1 MSVTMTDREND
12 STYGTRR
19 RRSRPSNVPVEG
31 GKVLA
36 SVPTLLKIRPK
47 RELWSKYRFRDSD
60 EEDEGYDEEDGR
72 SDKEN
77 QVRSPAAALQYDNSN
92 DTRVEEPIL
101 PAPITVTNITHPT
114 PRTLS
119 TTYNE
124 GNLRNHPTYWRAHL
138 PGFSPT
144 QGQSQ
149 VLLPHR
155 DPADQHRNLP
165 SGGSVRN
172 KDRNSSSLPH
182 EGSYDT
188 VSTTI
193 VTGKQRR
200 PAAET
205 ATRAGTDIG
214 TVARLRRFFSTRAK
228 VMKADQR
235 RERAAAL
242 IKDEGEGQPSMEA
255 MGAVI
260 AGAEKR
266 EQSVIERVVGSGGD
280 IAASPPLSSANR
292 GSIGSQS
299 SGDSIA
305 DVMDCA
311 SSLVAEVSGITADM
325 SAEVGGGEEGAPP
338 LIMTPD
344 AEKLRRQ
351 QQRQQGMLRTSRRLQ
366 RKSIDPWQGRS
377 TRFNIPGN
385 ALRVPADSLVGHAV
399 RVLTRS
405 GTWRKSGRDSLFNA
419 CKRYKSE
426 PDLSRSEGPA
436 VKAIAQMWAMR
447 KGPSGP
453 SPLALR
459 VLQWVVENEG
469 YGAAALGR
477 TWEGEHIDDLP
488 LVKAGWF
495 SAVTVREQI
504 RLMAVKEQMQDEWE
518 ERVWAETL
526 GKEKKDGGDEE
537 ETRSVWST
545 ESVSDSVLYRMR
557 GSNGSRQ
564 GIFLKDFDD
573 PTMRFKIE
581 EYQAQ
586 VEALRAEREDR
597 VSLDAMGNDD

>member
-1 MSVTMTDREND
+1 MDGLQND
-12 STYGTRR
+12 STRG

-31 GKVLA
+31 GKALS
-36 SVPTLLKIRPK
+36 SVPTLLKISPK
-47 RELWSKYRFRDSD
+47 RELWGKYRFRDSD
-60 EEDEGYDEEDGR
+60 EEDEGCDEEDGGG
-72 SDKEN
+72 DEEN
-77 QVRSPAAALQYDNSN
+77 QVRSPAAALQHDNSN
-92 DTRVEEPIL
+92 DTHADEPIL
-101 PAPITVTNITHPT
+101 PAPITVTNIIHPT

-124 GNLRNHPTYWRAHL
+124 SNLRNHPTYWRAHL

-149 VLLPHR
+149 VLLSHP
-155 DPADQHRNLP
+155 DPVDQHRNQH
-165 SGGSVRN
+165 SRGSVSN
-172 KDRNSSSLPH
+172 KDRSPSSLLH
-182 EGSYDT
+182 EDSCDA
-188 VSTTI
+188 VSIPI
-193 VTGKQRR
+193 VTGKQRH

-228 VMKADQR
+228 VTKANQR
-235 RERAAAL
+235 RERETAPVRE
-242 IKDEGEGQPSMEA
+242 EGEGQPSMEA

-260 AGAEKR
+260 AGAGKR
-266 EQSVIERVVGSGGD
+266 EQSVIGRAVGSGGD
-280 IAASPPLSSANR
+280 IAASPPLSSADR
-292 GSIGSQS
+292 GSIGSQN

-311 SSLVAEVSGITADM
+311 SSLVAEVSGVTADM
-325 SAEVGGGEEGAPP
+325 RAEVGGGEEGAPP
-338 LIMTPD
+338 LIMMPD

-351 QQRQQGMLRTSRRLQ
+351 QVQGMPRTSRQAQ
-366 RKSIDPWQGRS
+366 RKRIDPWQGLP

-426 PDLSRSEGPA
+426 PDLSRSQGPA
-436 VKAIAQMWAMR
+436 VEVIAQMWAMR

-469 YGAAALGR
+469 YGAAAFGR

-537 ETRSVWST
+537 ETRSLWST
-545 ESVSDSVLYRMR
+545 ESVSDSALYRMR

-573 PTMRFKIE
+573 PTMKFKIE

-586 VEALRAEREDR
+586 VEALRAKREDMESGR
-597 VSLDAMGNDD
+597 CG

>member
-1 MSVTMTDREND
+1 MDDRQND
-12 STYGTRR
+12 PTRG
-19 RRSRPSNVPVEG
+19 RRSRPSDVPVEG
-31 GKVLA
+31 GKALA
-36 SVPTLLKIRPK
+36 SVPTVLKIRPK
-47 RELWSKYRFRDSD
+47 RELWGKYRFRDSD

-77 QVRSPAAALQYDNSN
+77 QVRPPAVALQYDAN
-92 DTRVEEPIL
+92 EPIL

-114 PRTLS
+114 PRALS

-124 GNLRNHPTYWRAHL
+124 GNLRNHPTYRRAHL

-149 VLLPHR
+149 VLLSRP
-155 DPADQHRNLP
+155 DAANQHRNLH
-165 SGGSVRN
+165 SRGSVRN
-172 KDRNSSSLPH
+172 KDRSSSPLPH
-182 EGSYDT
+182 EGKYDA
-188 VSTTI
+188 VSTAI

-200 PAAET
+200 PAAEI
-205 ATRAGTDIG
+205 ATRAGTDIS

-228 VMKADQR
+228 VMKADQK

-242 IKDEGEGQPSMEA
+242 AKEEGEGQPSTEA

-260 AGAEKR
+260 AGAGKR
-266 EQSVIERVVGSGGD
+266 EQPVIGRVVGSGGD

-292 GSIGSQS
+292 GSIGSQN
-299 SGDSIA
+299 SGGSIA

-311 SSLVAEVSGITADM
+311 SSLVAEVSGITADI
-325 SAEVGGGEEGAPP
+325 SAGVGGGEEGAPP

-344 AEKLRRQ
+344 AEKLRRRQ
-351 QQRQQGMLRTSRRLQ
+351 QQQQQQQQGTLRTSRRAQ
-366 RKSIDPWQGRS
+366 RKSTDPWQRRS

-419 CKRYKSE
+419 CKQYKSE

-436 VKAIAQMWAMR
+436 VKVIAQMWAMR

-537 ETRSVWST
+537 ETRSLWST
-545 ESVSDSVLYRMR
+545 ESISDSVFYRMR

-573 PTMRFKIE
+573 PTMKFKIE

-586 VEALRAEREDR
+586 VEALRAKREDMECGR
-597 VSLDAMGNDD
+597 YG